1 MRTAIPGARGETP
14 TAFDGR
20 CITPLGVA
28 HRSNIPDILP
38 LRALI
43 GARLA
48 RLGASRAFPLGLLA
62 SLPLLLAGCASR
74 SPTTP
79 AKPAAPAVA
88 SKPTATSTPATPG
101 TPARPATGD
110 GTEASSD
117 DSPGRAERRE
127 APDLRPYDRVIT
139 KDAKSDPGVFTVHRI
154 RDRVYYEIPK
164 DMLGR
169 EFLWVSQIAS
179 TVAGAGFGG
188 QAAGN
193 RVVRWERRDR
203 RILLRGVSYEIVAD
217 PAQPIAR
224 AVRAS
229 NFDTILMTF
238 PIATLGKNDAPV
250 IEVSPLFTTE
260 VPEFNVRAR
269 LRARGF
275 DPSRAFVERVKAF
288 PTNVEVRAIHTFT
301 TPNEPLGA
309 GGGPAPGP
317 GPNAVAARP
326 GSSSV
331 LMSYSM
337 VLLPEKPMQPRL
349 HDERV
354 GFFSMTQL
362 DYGVEEHRAPE
373 RRYITRWRLE
383 KKEPSAAVSEPI
395 KPIVYYIDPATPA
408 KWVPFVKRGIE
419 DWQVAFEAAGFRR
432 AIVAKDAPTPA
443 EDPEWSPEDARYS
456 VIRWL
461 PSTVENAQG
470 PHVRDPRS
478 GEILESDI
486 LMYHNVMNLL
496 THWYFVQ
503 AGPLDPRAKTL
514 PLPDPLMGELVRY
527 VVAHEVGHTLGL
539 PHNMKASSL
548 YPFEKLRDPQWLK
561 EKSHTPTIMDY
572 SRFNYVVQPE
582 DGVPPAD
589 LIPKIGPYDLFAI
602 KWGYQPIPSATSADA
617 EKKTLDEWARQQ
629 DQTPWLRF
637 STSNSAGSVP
647 GELTEAVGDADA
659 IKATTLGLKNLERV
673 GGMLLSA
680 TVKPGEPYDD
690 LQRAYTRLLGQWVL
704 EMNHVSAIVGGF
716 DSQQKHG
723 GQTGVLFTPIPKA
736 RQVAAV
742 QFLSANAF
750 RTPAFLVNP
759 EVLRRI
765 EPAGALDRLRTAQQ
779 RVLGSLLSSARVL
792 RLVEREAIDGRG
804 AYAPTDFLADV
815 RRGVWPEL
823 AGSASVKID
832 AFRRNLQRAY
842 VETLAERVNG
852 RQTASDDARA
862 LFRQELDLLD
872 DGLKGLAGRTGDGVT
887 RAHVA
892 DARAMIQR
900 ALDPAVQAAAPA
912 VGARTAADSLSDIAD
927 IAGGVNDLPTDVV
940 CWPDYAIVR

>member
-1 MRTAIPGARGETP
+1 MRTAI
-14 TAFDGR
+14 
-20 CITPLGVA
+20 
-28 HRSNIPDILP
+28 
-38 LRALI
+38 
-43 GARLA
+43 LA
-48 RLGASRAFPLGLLA
+48 C
-62 SLPLLLAGCASR
+62 LPLLVAGCAGSTNAPAKPAPTTAAKPAAAPT
-74 SPTTP
+74 PTTP
-79 AKPAAPAVA
+79 AGQP
-88 SKPTATSTPATPG
+88 
-101 TPARPATGD
+101 TPARPAAGD
-110 GTEASSD
+110 SD
-117 DSPGRAERRE
+117 TAAADDAGPARAERRE
-127 APDLRPYDRVIT
+127 APELRPYDRVIT

-179 TVAGAGFGG
+179 TTPGAGFGG

-203 RILLRGVSYEIVAD
+203 RVLLRSVSYDMVAD
-217 PAQPIAR
+217 RAQPIAR
-224 AVRAS
+224 AVTAA
-229 NFDTILMTF
+229 NFDTILMVF
-238 PIATLGKNDAPV
+238 PIVTMGKNDAPV

-275 DPSRAFVERVKAF
+275 DSNRAFVERVKAF

-301 TPNEPLGA
+301 TPNEPPTA
-309 GGGPAPGP
+309 GGGPAPAP
-317 GPNAVAARP
+317 GPNATAARP

-354 GFFSMTQL
+354 GFFSLMQR
-362 DYGVEEHRAPE
+362 DFGVDEHRAPE

-383 KKEPSAAVSEPI
+383 KKDPAAAVSEPV

-408 KWVPFVKRGIE
+408 KWVPYVKRGVE
-419 DWQVAFEAAGFRR
+419 DWQGAFEAAGFRT
-432 AIVAKDAPTPA
+432 AIVARDAPAPA

-461 PSTVENAQG
+461 PSTIENAQG
-470 PHVRDPRS
+470 PHIRDPRS

-548 YPFEKLRDPQWLK
+548 YPFEKLRDPKWLK
-561 EKSHTPTIMDY
+561 ENGHTPTIMDY

-582 DGVPPAD
+582 DGVPAAD

-602 KWGYQPIPSATSADA
+602 KWGYQPIAGATSPDA

-637 STSNSAGSVP
+637 STSNSAGSDP

-659 IKATTLGLKNLERV
+659 IQATTLGLKNLERV
-673 GGMLLSA
+673 GGMLLTA

-690 LQRAYTRLLGQWVL
+690 LQLAYTRLLGQWVL

-723 GQTGVLFTPIPKA
+723 GQAGVLFTPIPKA

-742 QFLSANAF
+742 QFLNAHAF
-750 RTPAFLVNP
+750 QTPAFLVRP
-759 EVLRRI
+759 DVLRRI

-779 RVLGSLLSSARVL
+779 RVLASLLSSARVL
-792 RLVEREAIDGRG
+792 RLVEREAIDGAG
-804 AYAPTDFLADV
+804 AYGPTDFLADV
-815 RRGVWPEL
+815 RRGVWTEL
-823 AGSASVKID
+823 AGAAPVKID
-832 AFRRNLQRAY
+832 AFRRNLQRAWL
-842 VETLAERVNG
+842 ETLAERVNG

-862 LFRQELDLLD
+862 LVPPGTAPARRAA
-872 DGLKGLAGRTGDGVT
+872 AGRVGPRRRRRHAGP
-887 RAHVA
+887 RC
-892 DARAMIQR
+892 RR
-900 ALDPAVQAAAPA
+900 PGPDPA
-912 VGARTAADSLSDIAD
+912 GAGPDGPGGSHDQRTAP
-927 IAGGVNDLPTDVV
+927 GV
-940 CWPDYAIVR
+940 

>member
-1 MRTAIPGARGETP
+1 MRTAI
-14 TAFDGR
+14 
-20 CITPLGVA
+20 
-28 HRSNIPDILP
+28 
-38 LRALI
+38 
-43 GARLA
+43 LA
-48 RLGASRAFPLGLLA
+48 C
-62 SLPLLLAGCASR
+62 LPLLVAGCAGR
-74 SPTTP
+74 SDKAP
-79 AKPAAPAVA
+79 AKPAPTAAATPAAKPPAATPAPA
-88 SKPTATSTPATPG
+88 PGQSTPT
-101 TPARPATGD
+101 RPAASDGD
-110 GTEASSD
+110 TAADEAG
-117 DSPGRAERRE
+117 PGRADRRE
-127 APDLRPYDRVIT
+127 APDLRAYDRVIT

-154 RDRVYYEIPK
+154 RDRVYYEIPR

-179 TVAGAGFGG
+179 TTAGAGSGG

-203 RILLRGVSYEIVAD
+203 RILLRSVSYEIVAD
-217 PAQPIAR
+217 RKEPIAR
-224 AVRAS
+224 AVHDA

-238 PIATLGKNDAPV
+238 PIVTLGKNEAPV
-250 IEVSPLFTTE
+250 IEVSPLFVTE

-269 LRARGF
+269 LRARTF

-288 PTNVEVRAIHTFT
+288 PTNLEVRAIHTFSS
-301 TPNEPLGA
+301 PNDPPGA
-309 GGGPAPGP
+309 GGPAPVP
-317 GPNAVAARP
+317 AGPNAVVARA

-349 HDERV
+349 HDDRV
-354 GFFSMTQL
+354 GFFSLMQR
-362 DYGVEEHRAPE
+362 DFGVDEHRAPE

-383 KKEPSAAVSEPI
+383 KKDPAAAVSEPV
-395 KPIVYYIDPATPA
+395 KPIVYYVDPATPA
-408 KWVPFVKRGIE
+408 KWVPFIKRGIE
-419 DWQVAFEAAGFRR
+419 DWQVAFEAAGFRA
-432 AIVAKDAPTPA
+432 AIVAKEAPTPA

-461 PSTVENAQG
+461 PSTIENAQG
-470 PHVRDPRS
+470 PHIRDPRS

-548 YPFEKLRDPQWLK
+548 YPFEKLRDPKWLK
-561 EKSHTPTIMDY
+561 ENGHTPTIMDY

-582 DGVPPAD
+582 DAVPAAD

-602 KWGYQPIPSATSADA
+602 KWGYQPIAGAASPDA

-637 STSNSAGSVP
+637 STSNSAGSDP

-673 GGMLLSA
+673 GGMLLTA

-690 LQRAYTRLLGQWVL
+690 LQLAYTRLLGQWVL

-716 DSQQKHG
+716 DSQQKYG
-723 GQTGVLFTPIPKA
+723 GQAGVVFTPIAKA

-742 QFLSANAF
+742 QFLNAHAF
-750 RTPAFLVNP
+750 QTPNFLVQP
-759 EVLRRI
+759 DVLRRI

-779 RVLGSLLSSARVL
+779 RVLASLLSSARVL
-792 RLVEREAIDGRG
+792 RLVEREAIDGAG
-804 AYAPTDFLADV
+804 AYGPADFLADV
-815 RRGVWPEL
+815 RRGVWTEL
-823 AGSASVKID
+823 TGAAPVKID
-832 AFRRNLQRAY
+832 AFRRNLQRAWL
-842 VETLAERVNG
+842 ETLAERVNG
-852 RQTASDDARA
+852 RQAASDDARA
-862 LFRQELDLLD
+862 LFRQELRLVDEALR
-872 DGLKGLAGRTGDGVT
+872 GAYGRAADGVT

-892 DARAMIQR
+892 DARALVER
-900 ALDPAVQAAAPA
+900 ALDPTVQAAGPA
-912 VGARTAADSLSDIAD
+912 GGPRPASDSLSGIAD
-927 IAGGVNDLPTDVV
+927 ADGEGNDLTTDVV
-940 CWPDYAIVR
+940 CWPDYAIR

>member
-1 MRTAIPGARGETP
+1 MRT
-14 TAFDGR
+14 
-20 CITPLGVA
+20 V
-28 HRSNIPDILP
+28 IL
-38 LRALI
+38 AC
-43 GARLA
+43 
-48 RLGASRAFPLGLLA
+48 
-62 SLPLLLAGCASR
+62 LPILLAGCASR
-74 SPTTP
+74 STT
-79 AKPAAPAVA
+79 
-88 SKPTATSTPATPG
+88 
-101 TPARPATGD
+101 TPARPAAPAAASTPASPAGSTAPARAGGD
-110 GTEASSD
+110 ADAASD
-117 DSPGRAERRE
+117 DAGSGRAERRD
-127 APDLRPYDRVIT
+127 AADLRPYDRVIT
-139 KDAKSDPGVFTVHRI
+139 KDARSDAGVFTVHRI

-164 DMLGR
+164 DLLGR

-179 TVAGAGFGG
+179 TTAGAGFGG

-203 RILLRGVSYEIVAD
+203 RVLLRSVSYEIVAD
-217 PAQPIAR
+217 RAQPIAR
-224 AVRAS
+224 AVNAA
-229 NFDTILMTF
+229 NFDTILMAF
-238 PIATLGKNDAPV
+238 PIVTMSKTDAPV
-250 IEVSPLFTTE
+250 IEVTPLFTTE

-275 DPSRAFVERVKAF
+275 DSSRAFIERVKAF

-301 TPNEPLGA
+301 TPNEPPGA
-309 GGGPAPGP
+309 GSAPAP
-317 GPNAVAARP
+317 GPNAVPARP
-326 GSSSV
+326 GRSSV
-331 LMSYSM
+331 RMSYSM

-349 HDERV
+349 HDDRV
-354 GFFSMTQL
+354 GFFSLTQL

-383 KKEPSAAVSEPI
+383 KKDPAAAVSEPV

-419 DWQVAFEAAGFRR
+419 DWQGAFEAAGFRR

-470 PHVRDPRS
+470 PHIRDPRS

-561 EKSHTPTIMDY
+561 ANGHTPTIMDY

-602 KWGYQPIPSATSADA
+602 KWGYQPIPDATSADA
-617 EKKTLDEWARQQ
+617 EKRTLDEWARQQ

-637 STSNSAGSVP
+637 STSNSAGSDP

-690 LQRAYTRLLGQWVL
+690 LQLAYTRLLGQWVL

-723 GQTGVLFTPIPKA
+723 GQAGVLFTPIPKP

-792 RLVEREAIDGRG
+792 RLVEREAIDGAG

-823 AGSASVKID
+823 AGSGGVRID

-842 VETLAERVNG
+842 LETLAERVNG
-852 RQTASDDARA
+852 RQAASDDARA
-862 LFRQELDLLD
+862 LFRQELRLLD
-872 DGLKGLAGRTGDGVT
+872 AGLRSMAGRAGDGVT

-892 DARAMIQR
+892 DARAMIER

-912 VGARTAADSLSDIAD
+912 GGPRPASNSLSGIAD
-927 IAGGVNDLPTDVV
+927 IEDGMNDLSTDVV
-940 CWPDYAIVR
+940 CWPDYAIVH